1 MTAIDDL
8 VREDIAR
15 YRAQQQERRDR
26 QAREPL
32 RSYNIHKA
40 GLSAPRV
47 AEALGCGLR
56 TVFRLKQAAPQLWV
70 REPTPVR
77 PGRGTPQPRL
87 PADALPVLRAM
98 LAERAS
104 RDNIAKARQVLAL
117 RRLTKRA
124 TQCAKDGA

>member
-1 MTAIDDL
+1 MT
-8 VREDIAR
+8 
-15 YRAQQQERRDR
+15 YT
-26 QAREPL
+26 
-32 RSYNIHKA
+32 IHKA

-56 TVFRLKQAAPQLWV
+56 TVFRLKADAPQLWV

-87 PADALPVLRAM
+87 PEDALPVLRAM

-104 RDNIAKARQVLAL
+104 RDNLAKARQALAL
-117 RRLTKRA
+117 QRMTKRA
-124 TQCAKDGA
+124 TQCAKDGAQCGANCQNVAQAV

>member
-1 MTAIDDL
+1 MTYA
-8 VREDIAR
+8 V
-15 YRAQQQERRDR
+15 
-26 QAREPL
+26 
-32 RSYNIHKA
+32 HKA

-56 TVFRLKQAAPQLWV
+56 TVFRLKADAPWLWI

-104 RDNIAKARQVLAL
+104 RDNLAKAREMLARQRL
-117 RRLTKRA
+117 AMRRLTNNAANRQESAKRGRDCQNA
-124 TQCAKDGA
+124 AQAV

>member
-1 MTAIDDL
+1 MYQT
-8 VREDIAR
+8 
-15 YRAQQQERRDR
+15 
-26 QAREPL
+26 
-32 RSYNIHKA
+32 HKA

-77 PGRGTPQPRL
+77 PGRGTPSPRL
-87 PADALPVLRAM
+87 PEDALPVLRAM

-104 RDNIAKARQVLAL
+104 RDNLAKARQALAL
-117 RRLTKRA
+117 RRLTNNAIKRQESA
-124 TQCAKDGA
+124 QCGMDCQNVAQAV

>member
-1 MTAIDDL
+1 MT
-8 VREDIAR
+8 
-15 YRAQQQERRDR
+15 YTT
-26 QAREPL
+26 
-32 RSYNIHKA
+32 HKR

-56 TVFRLKQAAPQLWV
+56 TVFRLKADAPQLWI

-87 PADALPVLRAM
+87 PEDALPVLRAM

-104 RDNIAKARQVLAL
+104 RDNLAKARQVLAL
-117 RRLTKRA
+117 RRLTNNATKR
-124 TQCAKDGA
+124 QNGAQRGTNCQNVAQAV